1 MHEGGMAIVYPAIVA
16 EDDSEFE
23 IDEQFPPSIRIGDY
37 PGYTFD
43 IHVRDGIAALR
54 DFLKNSNVPFVS
66 QLLDLLRGDRQKALS
81 ALGDLLFWAEIG
93 LLSRRRAASKPSY
106 GYRASERCLY
116 VCTRRVNIPDNAVP
130 DLIGLLRDAIPA
142 LNDARLRVVKP

>member
-1 MHEGGMAIVYPAIVA
+1 MHEGGMAIVYPAIFA

-23 IDEQFPPSIRIGDY
+23 IDEAFPPSVRIGDY
-37 PGYTFD
+37 PGYAFD

-54 DFLKNSNVPFVS
+54 DFLKMSDVPFVS
-66 QLLDLLRGDRQKALS
+66 QLLDLLRGDRQKAVS
-81 ALGDLLFWAEIG
+81 ALGDLLFWAEVG
-93 LLSRRRAASKPSY
+93 LLSRRRTASKPSY

-116 VCTRRVNIPDNAVP
+116 VCTRKVDIPDRAVP
-130 DLIGLLRDAIPA
+130 VLIQLLRDAIPA